1 MIKVLV
7 VDDHPIFRSGA
18 SAAIAAE
25 PDLEVVGEAASTDE
39 AIEATRQFKPDI
51 VLTDIR
57 LDGDT
62 NGIELARR
70 VKEAHDDVGI
80 VVLTNYSN
88 EPYIRAM
95 MESGVGGGGYMMK
108 DTPPRDVIEAIRMVM
123 EGRTVFS
130 SSVTET
136 LVRGYLS
143 PAPSVQADGSDES
156 RSGRGPS
163 WGCWRRACPTPVSP
177 NASPSR
183 SEQSRPT

>member
-18 SAAIAAE
+18 AAAIAAE